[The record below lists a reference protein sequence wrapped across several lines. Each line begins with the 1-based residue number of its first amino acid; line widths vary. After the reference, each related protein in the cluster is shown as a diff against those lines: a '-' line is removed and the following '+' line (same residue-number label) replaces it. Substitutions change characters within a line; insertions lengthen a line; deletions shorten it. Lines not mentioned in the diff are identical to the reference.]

1 MGIVYALLA
10 GTLFGTGLIASQ
22 MTDPLKV
29 KGFLDLLGVWDPS
42 LALVMAVAIAVSF
55 VAFSTARRRKLSW
68 SGTPINLPAS
78 SRVDKRLLLGGAL
91 FGIGWG
97 IAGLCPGPALVAAAS
112 GSLPAIGF
120 VGAMLVGMALHDY
133 KRLGRSADKGYRGLF
148 KVHMDEG
155 VVDYKIRAAT
165 NGNYVLGT
173 HRFQEVIGRML
184 GRRVTKGRAGRPVEK
199 ASED

>member
-29 KGFLDLLGVWDPS
+29 KGFLDLLGAWDPS
-42 LALVMAVAIAVSF
+42 LALVMVAAIAVGF
-55 VAFSTARRRKLSW
+55 VAFSAARRRKLSW
-68 SGTPINLPAS
+68 SGTPIDLPAS

-120 VGAMLVGMALHDY
+120 VGAMLAGMALHDY
-133 KRLGRSADKGYRGLF
+133 KRLGRSANSRREVYRGLF
-148 KVHMDEG
+148 KAHMDDG
-155 VVDYKIRAAT
+155 VVDK
-165 NGNYVLGT
+165 
-173 HRFQEVIGRML
+173 
-184 GRRVTKGRAGRPVEK
+184 
-199 ASED
+199 